1 MRYFLDMSLIIYY
14 CYRTGLDIEKK
25 VIKFIDEKGKNLFLV
40 CYYIL
45 NENLPKWI
53 KRMRII
59 FKEIKRKINNPEYKL
74 WSSPESKLLFK
85 KDKINGEKV
94 LKKYELTKNKKEFLE
109 MIEKG
114 WIYTEARIKIFLRDL
129 IDEKV
134 IPVNEIDFELKS
146 VLFTF
151 LNNISDAMTLA
162 SGIQEHNK
170 KELILITTDKEHWT
184 KDNLEWALPEHSTI
198 RRKYPKIPKVEYIQ
212 HL

>member
-59 FKEIKRKINNPEYKL
+59 FKEIKRKINNPEYEL
-74 WSSPESKLLFK
+74 WSSPESKILFK
-85 KDKINGEKV
+85 KDKINGEKI

-109 MIEKG
+109 MIEEG

-184 KDNLEWALPEHSTI
+184 KDNLEWALPEHSAVK
-198 RRKYPKIPKVEYIQ
+198 RKYPKIPEIKYIQ

>member
-45 NENLPKWI
+45 DENLPKWI

-59 FKEIKRKINNPEYKL
+59 FKEIKRKINNPEYEL

-85 KDKINGEKV
+85 KDKINGEKI

-109 MIEKG
+109 IIEKG
-114 WIYTEARIKIFLRDL
+114 WIYAETRIKIFLRDL

-134 IPVNEIDFELKS
+134 IPINEIDFELKS

-162 SGIQEHNK
+162 SGIQEHNR

-198 RRKYPKIPKVEYIQ
+198 RRKYPKIPEIKYIQ
-212 HL
+212 DL